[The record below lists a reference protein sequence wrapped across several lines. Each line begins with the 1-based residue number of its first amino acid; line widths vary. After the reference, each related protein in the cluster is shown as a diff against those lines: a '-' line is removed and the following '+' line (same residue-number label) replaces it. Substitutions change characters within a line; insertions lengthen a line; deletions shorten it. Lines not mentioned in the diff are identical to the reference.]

1 MTHSNITDQTI
12 QNPSADG
19 WRLGDIWGVR
29 NYHTTLEKRVIAG
42 ATMTGGYISMV
53 VAAFVMA
60 TAGLLLDSSAAII
73 GSMCVA
79 PFMAPSR
86 AGCIGALFRNWN
98 IFFGG
103 LIKQLIGLLVI
114 GASISAFIT
123 IILQHYVSGITITHE
138 ILLWA
143 MPTEKYVV
151 LTTLIAISA
160 GAAA

>member
-29 NYHTTLEKRVIAG
+29 NYHTTLEKRAIAG

-53 VAAFVMA
+53 VAAF
-60 TAGLLLDSSAAII
+60 
-73 GSMCVA
+73 
-79 PFMAPSR
+79 
-86 AGCIGALFRNWN
+86 
-98 IFFGG
+98 
-103 LIKQLIGLLVI
+103 VI